1 MASRKTSSRA
11 RGKRRPTAG
20 GRVAARLEAAAA
32 AIAGLA
38 TRLRASAGPVLARP
52 RVRLGL
58 LGGLA
63 VVALVVFGVQG
74 GGTDAPSD
82 PERPA
87 LVLDEAARID
97 PDRPVDDD
105 EGAAQGRPGDERDA
119 VSLEPVPADE
129 PPAWDYVQVASGDT
143 LDLIF
148 RRMGLSPA
156 LLHRIVTL
164 DEHGAGLADLRPGDE
179 LAFDIDEDGAF
190 RALRAEKDDENW
202 LYFELE
208 KVDDYVAEAD
218 PAGSDLVLVSRL
230 EPRDLEVRTVEVE
243 AEITS
248 SLFAAGKNA
257 GLSDNMLLRLA
268 NIFGWDIDFALD
280 IRRGDRFA
288 LVFEEIYRDG
298 QFLRQGAILAAR
310 FVNRGET
317 FQAIR
322 FDAGDGADYYSPD
335 GRPMRKAFLRAPINF
350 TRVSSNYNPRR
361 LHPVTRR
368 VRPHNGTDYAAPTGT
383 PIWAAGD
390 GTVIEAGYSR
400 PNGNYIF
407 IQHGNHIVTR
417 YLHLSR
423 KQVNRGDRVRQ
434 GQVIGNVG
442 ATGLATGPHLHY
454 EFLVNGRHRDPRR
467 VDLPEATPLS
477 EDLLPKFR
485 EHAAPYLAQLDRLVP
500 DEGVMLASAGDGGCA
515 EREAGCRSGNAP

>member
-11 RGKRRPTAG
+11 RSDRRAG
-20 GRVAARLEAAAA
+20 DRPRPVAFL
-32 AIAGLA
+32 AGLA
-38 TRLRASAGPVLARP
+38 TRAQAAAAPLLARP

-58 LGGLA
+58 VGGLA
-63 VVALVVFGVQG
+63 VVALIVLGVQG
-74 GGTDAPSD
+74 GGSDGPHDDAS
-82 PERPA
+82 PEIDRRA
-87 LVLDEAARID
+87 LVLEENALDDAEGPGGTEVDGTSGELTDGRAQLELTPLAADEA
-97 PDRPVDDD
+97 P
-105 EGAAQGRPGDERDA
+105 
-119 VSLEPVPADE
+119 S
-129 PPAWDYVQVASGDT
+129 WDYVQVASGDS

-148 RRMGLSPA
+148 RRMGLAPA

-164 DEHGAGLADLRPGDE
+164 DEHGAALADLRPGDE
-179 LAFDIDEDGAF
+179 LAFDIDEDGTF

-208 KVDDYVAEAD
+208 KVDEFVAEAD
-218 PAGSDLVLVSRL
+218 PAGSDVVLVSRL
-230 EPRDLEVRTVEVE
+230 EPRDLDIRTVEIE

-322 FDAGDGADYYSPD
+322 FDAGDGPDYYSPD

-368 VRPHNGTDYAAPTGT
+368 IRPHNGTDYAAPTGT

-423 KQVNRGDRVRQ
+423 KRVNRGDRVRQ
-434 GQVIGNVG
+434 GEVIGNVG
-442 ATGLATGPHLHY
+442 STGLATGPHLHY
-454 EFLVNGRHRDPRR
+454 EFLVNGRHRDPRK

-477 EDLLPKFR
+477 EDLLPRFR
-485 EHAAPYLAQLDRLVP
+485 EHAAPYLAQLDRLAP
-500 DEGVMLASAGDGGCA
+500 DDGVMLASAGDGGCA

>member
-1 MASRKTSSRA
+1 MASRKTPPRA
-11 RGKRRPTAG
+11 RGERRSNG
-20 GRVAARLEAAAA
+20 GRRVAALRADVVQ
-32 AIAGLA
+32 
-38 TRLRASAGPVLARP
+38 RLRATAGPLLARP

-58 LGGLA
+58 FAGLA
-63 VVALVVFGVQG
+63 VTLLVVLGVQG
-74 GGTDAPSD
+74 SGIDAP
-82 PERPA
+82 PEIDRPA
-87 LVLDEAARID
+87 LVLDEVVRVEPEGSAAVEAGGAQD
-97 PDRPVDDD
+97 TPVD
-105 EGAAQGRPGDERDA
+105 GRDA
-119 VSLEPVPADE
+119 LPLEVVPADQA
-129 PPAWDYVQVASGDT
+129 PAWDYVQVASGDT

-148 RRMGLSPA
+148 RRMGLPPA

-190 RALRAEKDDENW
+190 RALRAEKDDETW

-208 KVDDYVAEAD
+208 KVDAHVAEAD

-230 EPRDLEVRTVEVE
+230 EPRDLDVRTVEIE

-257 GLSDNMLLRLA
+257 GLSDNMILRLA

-322 FDAGDGADYYSPD
+322 FDAGDGPDYYSPD

-368 VRPHNGTDYAAPTGT
+368 IRPHNGTDYAAPTGT

-423 KQVNRGDRVRQ
+423 KRVNRGDRVRQ

-442 ATGLATGPHLHY
+442 STGLATGPHLHY

-477 EDLLPKFR
+477 EELLPSFR
-485 EHAAPYLAQLDRLVP
+485 AHAAPYLAQLDRLVP
-500 DEGVMLASAGDGGCA
+500 DAGVMLASAGDGGCA
-515 EREAGCRSGNAP
+515 ERDAGCRSGNAP